1 MAIIHLTNEQFIN
14 RVADYKSNPDSF
26 NFLGDKPALI
36 DFYAEWCG
44 PCRRQM
50 PIVDNFKSKMG
61 DEVNVIKVDIDQEQ
75 ELAKRY
81 RIQSVPTIIFFK
93 NGEAVW
99 RASGIQSHT
108 DLMVALNGIEWR
120 EGECYMKHN
129 TSAWA
134 ATTRKNIVRGYTVE

>member
-1 MAIIHLTNEQFIN
+1 MKKFEECIN
-14 RVADYKSNPDSF
+14 SSTPTLV
-26 NFLGDKPALI
+26 

-50 PIVDNFKSKMG
+50 PIIDNFKSKMG
-61 DEVNVIKVDIDQEQ
+61 DDVNVIKVDIDQEQ

-81 RIQSVPTIIFFK
+81 RIQSVPTIIIFK

-120 EGECYMKHN
+120 
-129 TSAWA
+129 
-134 ATTRKNIVRGYTVE
+134 